1 MFTLLLCALHTP
13 SNVLLV
19 SPMIGDGRGSKGDNC
34 RNKWVMILEVFY
46 HQQSAHILSWGC
58 LGE

>member
-1 MFTLLLCALHTP
+1 MAK
-13 SNVLLV
+13 V
-19 SPMIGDGRGSKGDNC
+19 SFIKGGSKCDNC

-46 HQQSAHILSWGC
+46 HQQSAHNILSWGD